1 MASIN
6 SMARFM
12 LIKECG
18 MGRVIHI
25 VKAKVRAE
33 MGAIINMNGKDV
45 SGRRGSLMN
54 NFTASA
60 MG

>member
-33 MGAIINMNGKDV
+33 MGAIINMNGGGGCKW
-45 SGRRGSLMN
+45 
-54 NFTASA
+54 A
-60 MG
+60 